1 MAPWEQELGEL
12 KARVERLETTVRQL
26 ANEERQMPPLKPN
39 QLSDQEQVLAW
50 LRAEGLVRDPTPEER
65 RLAAEWEA
73 LPEEEKQ
80 THVRSMH
87 KLALD
92 PPLSQTILENR
103 H

>member
-1 MAPWEQELGEL
+1 MTPWEQELGEL

-26 ANEERQMPPLKPN
+26 ANEERQMTPLTPN

-50 LRAEGLVRDPTPEER
+50 LRAEGFVRNPTPEER

-80 THVRSMH
+80 THIRSMH

-92 PPLSQTILENR
+92 PPLSQTILANR

>member
-1 MAPWEQELGEL
+1 MTPWEQELEEL

-26 ANEERQMPPLKPN
+26 VNDDRQMTPLTPN

-50 LRAEGLVRDPTPEER
+50 LKTEGLVRDPTPTER
-65 RLAAEWEA
+65 CQAVEWEA

-80 THVRSMH
+80 THIRSMH
-87 KLALD
+87 DLVLD

>member
-1 MAPWEQELGEL
+1 MTSWEQELEEL

-26 ANEERQMPPLKPN
+26 ANDDRQMTPLTPN
-39 QLSDQEQVLAW
+39 QLSDQEQILTW
-50 LRAEGLVRDPTPEER
+50 LKTDGLVRDPTPEER

-80 THVRSMH
+80 THIRSMH
-87 KLALD
+87 NLALD
-92 PPLSQTILENR
+92 RSLRQTILENR